1 MMIDDLFYVKRGVG
15 GYRENLEIGNTP
27 LVSATSINNGVLDF
41 VDVSPTFKA
50 PCITVERVGGNAFVQ
65 LIDFVTVPD
74 DISVLVPKSN
84 MTLEGL
90 LKIST
95 QINLESWRFNYGRKL
110 SAKRLKKMEI
120 QWLIESTKN
129 VTIGINDRFPKR
141 SEKKYFNQISKFGM
155 VPIEQLFKI
164 DRGDFHALDRL
175 DPGDLPT
182 ISRISLNNGVTGYF
196 ELPEGAKI
204 YSKGII
210 TISTVSGDAFVQLED
225 FICTDNVLICNPKYQ
240 FRDTTLFF
248 IACMIN
254 LQKWR
259 FSYGRQPYKRVFLK
273 LSIPLPKIAEKLDED
288 LIENIVKNCYGW
300 NIVETKL
307 NG

>member
-1 MMIDDLFYVKRGVG
+1 MIIEDLFSVKRGIG
-15 GYRENLEIGNTP
+15 GYRENLDIGNTP

-41 VDVSPTFKA
+41 VDAAPTFKA
-50 PCITVERVGGNAFVQ
+50 PCITVERVGGNAFIQ

-74 DISVLVPKSN
+74 DISVLVPKFN
-84 MTLEGL
+84 LTLEEL
-90 LKIST
+90 FKISA
-95 QINLESWRFNYGRKL
+95 QINLEKWRYNYGRKL

-120 QWLIESTKN
+120 RWPVETTKN
-129 VTIGINDRFPKR
+129 ITVNINNRLPKKA
-141 SEKKYFNQISKFGM
+141 KKTDLNHTSKFEM
-155 VPIEQLFKI
+155 TPIPQLFKV

-175 DPGDLPT
+175 DPGKLPT
-182 ISRISLNNGVTGYF
+182 ISRISINNGVTGYF

-204 YSKGII
+204 YNKRTI
-210 TISTVSGDAFVQLED
+210 TISTVSGDAFVQLEN
-225 FICTDNVLICNPKYQ
+225 FICTDNVLICNPKYP

-273 LSIPLPKIAEKLDED
+273 LSIPLPKKNGELDESY
-288 LIENIVKNCYGW
+288 IEKIVKNCYGW
-300 NIVETKL
+300 GVVETKL
-307 NG
+307 NS